1 VDSEITTLRVV
12 SDPLQGND
20 GIEAFRETFGR
31 RILGIEIDP
40 LGGLPIEIDLT
51 LRVLPGFAMA
61 TGSLSPMHNRHTSA
75 LIDNDDVVLV
85 VLQNGRGEVSQHG
98 RTAMVNEGE
107 AVLTANG
114 TVATFSAPQPTRVIN
129 LRLSRQLLASHVA
142 NLDDLVARPIP
153 KDDRVLRLLV
163 GHAIMLNG
171 QSELAMTELRNLIAG
186 HMHALAAL
194 VLGPRDPGQHLQ
206 TMRATRLASI
216 KSSIV
221 AKIGAHG
228 FTIADIA
235 RSQQISESY
244 IRQLL
249 AEAGTTF
256 TDFVLGE
263 RLDRVR
269 RMLVNPLYRNRGIS
283 AIAYDA
289 GFGDVSYFN
298 RTFRRRYG
306 ATPSDVREAAQGPTS
321 PGRGDVK

>member
-1 VDSEITTLRVV
+1 VK
-12 SDPLQGND
+12 
-20 GIEAFRETFGR
+20 A
-31 RILGIEIDP
+31 
-40 LGGLPIEIDLT
+40 
-51 LRVLPGFAMA
+51 
-61 TGSLSPMHNRHTSA
+61 
-75 LIDNDDVVLV
+75 
-85 VLQNGRGEVSQHG
+85 
-98 RTAMVNEGE
+98 
-107 AVLTANG
+107 
-114 TVATFSAPQPTRVIN
+114 
-129 LRLSRQLLASHVA
+129 QLLASHVA
-142 NLDDLVARPIP
+142 SLDDLVARPIP

-306 ATPSDVREAAQGPTS
+306 ATPSDVRDAAQRP
-321 PGRGDVK
+321 K

>member
-1 VDSEITTLRVV
+1 VDNEITTLRVV
-12 SDPLQGND
+12 SDPLEGDD
-20 GIEAFRETFGR
+20 GAEAFRETFGR
-31 RILGIEIDP
+31 KILGIEINP
-40 LGGLPIEIDLT
+40 LGGHPLEIDLT
-51 LRVLPGFAMA
+51 LRALPGFAMA

-85 VLQNGRGEVSQHG
+85 VMQSGVGEVSQHG
-98 RTAMVNEGE
+98 RTATVDEGE

-114 TVATFSAPQPTRVIN
+114 TVATFAANRPTSVIN
-129 LRLSRQLLASHVA
+129 LRLSRQLLAPHLA

-153 KDDRVLRLLV
+153 KDDRVLQLLV
-163 GHAIMLNG
+163 GYATMLNA
-171 QSELAMTELRNLIAG
+171 QSELAMTELRNLVAG
-186 HMHALAAL
+186 HMHDLAAL
-194 VLGPRDPGQHLQ
+194 LLGAHDPAQHLQ
-206 TMRATRLASI
+206 SLRATRLTAI

-221 AKIGAHG
+221 AKVGSHG
-228 FTIADIA
+228 FSIADIA

-244 IRQLL
+244 IRQLF

-256 TDFVLGE
+256 TDFVLAE
-263 RLDRVR
+263 RLARSH

-306 ATPSDVREAAQGPTS
+306 ATPSEVREAAQRS
-321 PGRGDVK
+321 K